1 MATVYIV
8 WDRKNAQVVPGS
20 PHPTSQAA
28 TDFIN
33 RRKAKDR
40 AKGEEGKQYDAVAVT
55 V

>member
-20 PHPTSQAA
+20 PHPTLNDANA
-28 TDFIN
+28 YIN
-33 RRKAKDR
+33 RRKGKDR
-40 AKGEEGKQYDAVAVT
+40 GKGEEGKLYDAVAVT